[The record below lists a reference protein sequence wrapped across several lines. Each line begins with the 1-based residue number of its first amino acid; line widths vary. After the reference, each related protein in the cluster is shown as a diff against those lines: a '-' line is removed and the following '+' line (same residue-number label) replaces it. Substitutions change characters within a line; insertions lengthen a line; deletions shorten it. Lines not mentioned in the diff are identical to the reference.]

1 MDRIDVLMKTFV
13 AAFGGFCG
21 YFLGGWDT
29 TLKVLV
35 IMAAIDYLTGVC
47 AAGYNGELK
56 SKVGLYVGHH
66 MYAPFGMA
74 NVKSDFVWIPRYG
87 GNKPAYPCDIWQY
100 TETGNVPGIGKC
112 DLNQLIGSKSLSWFT
127 GEKQPEQAIANGGY
141 QYVKSGGFGI
151 SLVQEVVNAMNERGT
166 KGKVVSDPST
176 GLAYLQTEVLPNDE
190 LDKITAWMDE
200 RNWWYEY
207 LK

>member
-56 SKVGLYVGHH
+56 SKVG
-66 MYAPFGMA
+66 F
-74 NVKSDFVWIPRYG
+74 K
-87 GNKPAYPCDIWQY
+87 
-100 TETGNVPGIGKC
+100 GIAK
-112 DLNQLIGSKSLSWFT
+112 
-127 GEKQPEQAIANGGY
+127 
-141 QYVKSGGFGI
+141 
-151 SLVQEVVNAMNERGT
+151 
-166 KGKVVSDPST
+166 KVVLFLLVGVATQLDTALGSNSAIREATIFFFIGNELLSLLENAGRMGIP
-176 GLAYLQTEVLPNDE
+176 LPQALTNAVEILGGKQKQEIKKGDVE
-190 LDKITAWMDE
+190 
-200 RNWWYEY
+200 
-207 LK
+207 